1 MMTLRNLAEDCTD
14 SNFNAK
20 LTALRRNGIMKAAS
34 VHNDSM
40 LNLTFSY
47 MGLHFQTYRQANDE
61 MAGAAAAGMT
71 MSPQYQEATVRAQR
85 AGLLLRAGLS
95 MLRRFV
101 LWIRLVVS
109 G

>member
-34 VHNDSM
+34 VHNDVM

-47 MGLHFQTYRQANDE
+47 MGLNFQVYR
-61 MAGAAAAGMT
+61 
-71 MSPQYQEATVRAQR
+71 
-85 AGLLLRAGLS
+85 GLIPKK
-95 MLRRFV
+95 MK
-101 LWIRLVVS
+101 
-109 G
+109 